1 MKKGR
6 KAESDMSDLVWRP
19 THSVGLVSLLGQYD
33 NISKLYVL
41 GLTMIRLGDEIF
53 LCLLKSPNADTFAYP
68 YPLLRTAILTSRL
81 LFMIYVKQISL
92 FSGMELGGTRMCF
105 NAQQLEAGIFNIA
118 SFDGELIHAQYNKPD
133 GDENADYIK
142 SSVQVCVHDI

>member
-68 YPLLRTAILTSRL
+68 YPLLRTGLLTTRV
-81 LFMIYVKQISL
+81 LFMICETTL
-92 FSGMELGGTRMCF
+92 P
-105 NAQQLEAGIFNIA
+105 IFRYGA
-118 SFDGELIHAQYNKPD
+118 WRDKDVFQRSA
-133 GDENADYIK
+133 A
-142 SSVQVCVHDI
+142 